1 MYNHYLNVYSVLTY
15 KYMKYYVYV
24 YNVMKLITTVYAT
37 GYSLLFPCDKEIPFI
52 NILASYIDSYE
63 LLLLVITVSLY
74 TAAHL

>member
-15 KYMKYYVYV
+15 KYVYV

>member
-15 KYMKYYVYV
+15 KYVYV

-37 GYSLLFPCDKEIPFI
+37 GYSLLFPCDKKIPFI